1 MSGTDAVLWSDPS
14 MWLDY
19 VDLPTG
25 WIRPDAVIRSGSTR
39 SGMPAGL
46 QLICGVGPY
55 ELEVL
60 VQDLERDGR
69 LEFAGQV
76 TKTGC
81 VMEPVRDLAIE
92 LVCAVRRPPVAS
104 TRTDVYGEFDLNSGR
119 DAAYAI
125 RLGQGDDAPCVA
137 VWEEVR

>member
-1 MSGTDAVLWSDPS
+1 MSGESVYWNQTS

-19 VDLPTG
+19 VDIPTG
-25 WIRPDAVIRSGSTR
+25 WIRPDAVIRSESTR
-39 SGMPAGL
+39 AGMPAGL

-76 TKTGC
+76 SKLGC
-81 VMEPVRDLAIE
+81 VFEPVRDLSIE
-92 LVCAVRRPPVAS
+92 LVTIARKPPVAA
-104 TRTDVYGEFDLNSGR
+104 TRTDVHGEFDLNSSREGE
-119 DAAYAI
+119 YAI
-125 RLGQGDDAPCVA
+125 RLGRGADAPCVA
-137 VWEEVR
+137 VWEEVH